1 VWVCSGCD
9 VDCRIP
15 LLVPLVLQRLRRNT
29 FAFEVAWIIAE
40 FLGNV
45 DWTRRRR
52 LKFLENVLR
61 SPGSPFQQFTY
72 FNNGIWGNISMT
84 EDILDRILSFV

>member
-1 VWVCSGCD
+1 MWVCSSCD

-15 LLVPLVLQRLRRNT
+15 LLVPLVRQRLRRDN

-61 SPGSPFQQFTY
+61 SPGSPFRQFTY
-72 FNNGIWGNISMT
+72 ASNGMSGNISMT
-84 EDILDRILSFV
+84 EDILDRILRFV